1 MQARLPW
8 LRRLAFR
15 LCQDWQR
22 ADDLVQAA
30 IIDLYVQRD
39 RAAAADHI
47 DGYARTILVRKYLSE
62 RRSRWFRQVI
72 LPGGVPD
79 GSGGEADHEM
89 ARDVR
94 SAVAGLP
101 AGQRAA
107 RVALLLD
114 LSVEQT
120 ARELGCSEGRS
131 RPSCQTRRVCITFPD
146 QRVAC
151 ARVAAV
157 DHVVNRPI
165 DEQDQQR
172 WGRFPGV
179 VAPSNLRPLRNRRM
193 IFADPAVRLADRAL
207 RHHDAACLR
216 LAPGQTGNVTP
227 VSSSETVH
235 RRRWMAV
242 SWDCPLDSASFG

>member
-1 MQARLPW
+1 MAQRFGQAMRALTGRDRDSEFTEYMRARLPW

-30 IIDLYVQRD
+30 IIDLYVQWG

-47 DGYARTILVRKYLSE
+47 DSYARTILVRKYLSE

-89 ARDVR
+89 ALDVR

-101 AGQRAA
+101 AGQRAVLVL
-107 RVALLLD
+107 RYFYD

-120 ARELGCSEGRS
+120 ARELGCSEGTVKS
-131 RPSCQTRRVCITFPD
+131 QT
-146 QRVAC
+146 
-151 ARVAAV
+151 ARAIA
-157 DHVVNRPI
+157 
-165 DEQDQQR
+165 
-172 WGRFPGV
+172 
-179 VAPSNLRPLRNRRM
+179 
-193 IFADPAVRLADRAL
+193 AL
-207 RHHDAACLR
+207 RTTIGAGL
-216 LAPGQTGNVTP
+216 LPG
-227 VSSSETVH
+227 EEW
-235 RRRWMAV
+235 R
-242 SWDCPLDSASFG
+242 